1 MRHFLRQLWDQ
12 HDDSGAETCMNLRK
26 DYSTAH
32 LAYQAI
38 PFTMSVLYVSV
49 LPQPT
54 PEDQRERREHY
65 S

>member
-1 MRHFLRQLWDQ
+1 MCHFLRQLWDQ
-12 HDDSGAETCMNLRK
+12 HDDGRTETHMSLRK
-26 DYSTAH
+26 YYSTTH

-54 PEDQRERREHY
+54 PEDQRERRDHY